1 MAQRE
6 VGLAVGEP
14 PATRG
19 YTPSV
24 FALLPQLLERSGT
37 SPAGAI
43 TALYTVL
50 VDGDDMN
57 EPVADAARSI
67 LDGHVVLSRDLAHAG
82 HYPAIDVLQSVSR
95 LTSEI
100 APREIQDAGR
110 NLRKLM
116 AAHKEKE
123 DLIAIGAYQSGADP
137 VVDEALAKRG
147 AIEGF
152 LQQRV
157 DEPSTIAEADAGLMG
172 LAAAP
177 LPADEAAA
185 LLDELSADS
194 VMPPPAAPAGPVALP
209 PLGLSL

>member
-1 MAQRE
+1 
-6 VGLAVGEP
+6 
-14 PATRG
+14 
-19 YTPSV
+19 
-24 FALLPQLLERSGT
+24 
-37 SPAGAI
+37 
-43 TALYTVL
+43 
-50 VDGDDMN
+50 MN

-67 LDGHVVLSRDLAHAG
+67 LDGHVVLSRQLAHAG

-123 DLIAIGAYQSGADP
+123 DLIAIGAYQAGADP

-147 AIEGF
+147 AIEGY

-177 LPADEAAA
+177 LPPDEAAA
-185 LLDELSADS
+185 LLDELALHP
-194 VMPPPAAPAGPVALP
+194 VMTPPPAPPAGPVALP